1 MLSFTVSPNVIS
13 ERSGEIL
20 SFRKR
25 GDSSLRYVQ
34 NDAKKVRDDDA
45 FEESF
50 CPLLDRHFGAKRRN
64 LIVLETGRFLTTL
77 QADRMT
83 GKKIPLETRQ

>member
-25 GDSSLRYVQ
+25 GDSSLRF
-34 NDAKKVRDDDA
+34 ATFRMTRKKC
-45 FEESF
+45 EMTM
-50 CPLLDRHFGAKRRN
+50 LLRSRFAPS
-64 LIVLETGRFLTTL
+64 LIVISERSGEILSFWKRGDFSLHFKPIE
-77 QADRMT
+77 
-83 GKKIPLETRQ
+83 

>member
-25 GDSSLRYVQ
+25 GDSSLRF
-34 NDAKKVRDDDA
+34 ATFRMTRKKC
-45 FEESF
+45 EMTM
-50 CPLLDRHFGAKRRN
+50 LLRSRFAPS
-64 LIVLETGRFLTTL
+64 LIV
-77 QADRMT
+77 
-83 GKKIPLETRQ
+83 I

>member
-45 FEESF
+45 FEVSF
-50 CPLLDRHFGAKRRN
+50 RPT
-64 LIVLETGRFLTTL
+64 LIVFSERSGEISPF
-77 QADRMT
+77 
-83 GKKIPLETRQ
+83 